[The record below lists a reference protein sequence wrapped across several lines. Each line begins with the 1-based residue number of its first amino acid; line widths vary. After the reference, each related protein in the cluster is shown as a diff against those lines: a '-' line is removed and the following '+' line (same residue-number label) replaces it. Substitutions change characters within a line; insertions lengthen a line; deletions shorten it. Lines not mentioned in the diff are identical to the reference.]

1 MTTFETPVVKSIH
14 IKECWPYE
22 YIPPM
27 RRLHT
32 REAMD
37 RQNELRRARY
47 AKAVAV
53 KTPKKQG
60 SQPQGVKKLLGLK
73 VYELDIDF
81 CQSLNAEGLNKHG
94 TR

>member
-1 MTTFETPVVKSIH
+1 MKSVH

-22 YIPPM
+22 YVAPM

-47 AKAVAV
+47 AKAKAI
-53 KTPKKQG
+53 KTPKRQG
-60 SQPQGVKKLLGLK
+60 SKKLLGLK
-73 VYELDIDF
+73 VFELDIDF
-81 CQSLNAEGLNKHG
+81 CERLNKHAK
-94 TR
+94 

>member
-1 MTTFETPVVKSIH
+1 MIKSDDIKSIH

-22 YIPPM
+22 YVPPM

-47 AKAVAV
+47 AKAKAI
-53 KTPKKQG
+53 KTPKRQG
-60 SQPQGVKKLLGLK
+60 SKKLLGLQ
-73 VYELDIDF
+73 VFELDIDF
-81 CQSLNAEGLNKHG
+81 CGELNRESKSSF
-94 TR
+94 

>member
-1 MTTFETPVVKSIH
+1 MKSVH

-22 YIPPM
+22 YVPPV

-53 KTPKKQG
+53 KTPKRQG
-60 SQPQGVKKLLGLK
+60 SKKLLGLK

-81 CQSLNAEGLNKHG
+81 CEGLNKHG
-94 TR
+94 T

>member
-1 MTTFETPVVKSIH
+1 MTTIYKSIH

-22 YIPPM
+22 YVPPM

-47 AKAVAV
+47 AKAKVI
-53 KTPKKQG
+53 KTPKSKG
-60 SQPQGVKKLLGLK
+60 SKKLLGLK
-73 VYELDIDF
+73 VFELDIDF
-81 CQSLNAEGLNKHG
+81 CGELNRESVKSSF
-94 TR
+94 

>member
-1 MTTFETPVVKSIH
+1 MTIYKSVH

-22 YIPPM
+22 YVPPM
-27 RRLHT
+27 RIAGKRRLHT

-53 KTPKKQG
+53 KTPKRQG
-60 SQPQGVKKLLGLK
+60 SKKLLGLK
-73 VYELDIDF
+73 VFEMGEDI
-81 CQSLNAEGLNKHG
+81 CEVLNNESQSSK
-94 TR
+94 

>member
-1 MTTFETPVVKSIH
+1 MTTTPEIKSVH

-22 YIPPM
+22 YVPPV
-27 RRLHT
+27 RRLHK

-47 AKAVAV
+47 AKAKAI
-53 KTPKKQG
+53 KTPKSQG
-60 SQPQGVKKLLGLK
+60 AKKLLGLK

-81 CQSLNAEGLNKHG
+81 CGELNNG
-94 TR
+94 TK

>member
-1 MTTFETPVVKSIH
+1 MTTIYKSVH

-22 YIPPM
+22 YVAPV

-47 AKAVAV
+47 ARAGSVAERKAKAI
-53 KTPKKQG
+53 KTPKSKG
-60 SQPQGVKKLLGLK
+60 SKKLLGLK
-73 VYELDIDF
+73 VFELDIDF
-81 CQSLNAEGLNKHG
+81 CGELNDASN
-94 TR
+94 R

>member
-1 MTTFETPVVKSIH
+1 MTTTPEIKSVH

-22 YIPPM
+22 YVAPI

-47 AKAVAV
+47 AKAKAI
-53 KTPKKQG
+53 KTPKRQG
-60 SQPQGVKKLLGLK
+60 SKKLLGLK
-73 VYELDIDF
+73 VFDMGEDI
-81 CQSLNAEGLNKHG
+81 CERLNNGR
-94 TR
+94 T